1 MKFRINS
8 DQGEVR
14 VHPGRKGLGVYRIQ
28 YLEDGYLRHQLYSA
42 EVKCSDIDT
51 IVVDRLFERVE
62 EIKQR
67 QGDIAAYEATTAE
80 VRKERLLKIAQID
93 KSIDD
98 IDKDQIGL
106 TRNIGKLEHEIEEAK
121 AKEDIETVE
130 IKEKRLQL
138 NEQRIETLER
148 ERRQLEK
155 DKKVLEEEIE
165 NDIGSLEE
173 ELIKLK
179 EGWNEY
185 NFKRRR
191 ALLNFAIQEVKINK
205 VSTHWMEVQIYWLNA
220 EWGTGAYVLPPK
232 LRRDERMER

>member
-1 MKFRINS
+1 M
-8 DQGEVR
+8 
-14 VHPGRKGLGVYRIQ
+14 
-28 YLEDGYLRHQLYSA
+28 
-42 EVKCSDIDT
+42 
-51 IVVDRLFERVE
+51 
-62 EIKQR
+62 
-67 QGDIAAYEATTAE
+67 
-80 VRKERLLKIAQID
+80 
-93 KSIDD
+93 
-98 IDKDQIGL
+98 

-121 AKEDIETVE
+121 AKKDIETVE

-148 ERRQLEK
+148 ERRQLER

-179 EGWNEY
+179 EGWSEY

-205 VSTHWMEVQIYWLNA
+205 VSTHWIEVQIYWLNA
-220 EWGTGAYVLPPK
+220 EWGQEHMYYRRNLGAMKEWKDDEKTILEKHYATISIPDLMALLPDRTLYSIRSYAK
-232 LRRDERMER
+232 THDLTRQHQGNALHISLNDSYKDWEFENSKGISEYESYTNWEALY